1 MKLKIIPARETYK
14 SSREYEVDNWI
25 LIINNKLFHFK
36 EKGKIVDEEKRNMEK
51 IKIVRGMYLFLNR
64 NKYHVFSFKDMRY
77 WKSVIN
83 KKREMEQ
90 ELLDRLE
97 TKEQFSSQYN
107 EYVILTLKTLNKYDS
122 TYADKIAMTLFRT
135 FPHDISREIL
145 AFI

>member
-36 EKGKIVDEEKRNMEK
+36 KKGKIVDEEKRNMEK
-51 IKIVRGMYLFLNR
+51 IKIVRSMYLFLNR
-64 NKYHVFSFKDMRY
+64 NKKH
-77 WKSVIN
+77 
-83 KKREMEQ
+83 EMEQ

-107 EYVILTLKTLNKYDS
+107 EYMILTLKTLNNYDS
-122 TYADKIAMTLFRT
+122 TYADTIAMTLFRT

>member
-51 IKIVRGMYLFLNR
+51 IKIVRSMYLFLNR
-64 NKYHVFSFKDMRY
+64 NKYHIFSFKDMRY

-97 TKEQFSSQYN
+97 TKEQYSSQYN
-107 EYVILTLKTLNKYDS
+107 EYIILTLKTLHNYDS
-122 TYADKIAMTLFRT
+122 TYSDTIAMTLFRT

>member
-107 EYVILTLKTLNKYDS
+107 EYMILTLKTLNKYDS
-122 TYADKIAMTLFRT
+122 TYSDTIAMTLFRT